1 MSEKRIM
8 PNMFNYQ
15 KEIVENTTATTII
28 GNMPRGGGKDYI
40 LACKVLY
47 ERPKTCLYMNWTSN
61 QFGVLREKF
70 KEIHATSLEMKDI
83 ISYLCDDRNKIK
95 IIFNNGDISEI
106 YNYNSL
112 KQGDKLLN
120 TYVDM
125 VLYSNCLPQFDIKSK
140 KHIAMISMSYS
151 WLSSMYPCRAIKI
164 YNISL
169 KELIQNNLMT
179 KSWLDEIRKD
189 TSKLN
194 FRQEFD
200 IFEEY
205 EEIFNTENDKEINNL
220 KFDKE
225 NFYDIQIEELM
236 QEYAET
242 PKNKTTTLTRENIL
256 KQISILQNMK
266 KNNKL

>member
-1 MSEKRIM
+1 MSEERVM
-8 PNMFNYQ
+8 PKMFDYQ

-47 ERPKTCLYMNWTSN
+47 ERPKTCLYMNWSSA
-61 QFGVLREKF
+61 QFRTLMEKF
-70 KEIHATSLEMKDI
+70 NEIIKISKEVKNE
-83 ISYLCDDRNKIK
+83 ISYFSENTNKIK

-140 KHIAMISMSYS
+140 KHIAMVSMSYS
-151 WLSSMYPCRAIKI
+151 WLTNMYPCRAIKT

-169 KELIQNNLMT
+169 RELVQNNLIT
-179 KSWLDEIRKD
+179 KDWLDEIKKEASK
-189 TSKLN
+189 TS

-200 IFEEY
+200 LFEEY
-205 EEIFNTENDKEINNL
+205 EEIFNTKKIDNL
-220 KFDKE
+220 NFSYED
-225 NFYDIQIEELM
+225 FYDIQIKELM
-236 QEYAET
+236 QEYTEI
-242 PKNKTTTLTRENIL
+242 PKNERTTLTRENIL
-256 KQISILQNMK
+256 RQIKTLQDMK
-266 KNNKL
+266 RGN

>member
-1 MSEKRIM
+1 MREERIM
-8 PNMFNYQ
+8 PKMLDYQ
-15 KEIVENTTATTII
+15 KEIVENISTTTII
-28 GNMPRGGGKDYI
+28 GNIPRGGGKDYI

-61 QFGVLREKF
+61 QFSALREKF
-70 KEIHATSLEMKDI
+70 KEIHSTSPEMEDI
-83 ISYLCDDRNKIK
+83 ISYLSEDRNKIK
-95 IIFNNGDISEI
+95 IVFNNGDISEI

-112 KQGDKLLN
+112 KQEDKLLN

-125 VLYSNCLPQFDIKSK
+125 ILYSNCLPQFDIKSK

-151 WLSSMYPCRAIKI
+151 WLMNMYPCRAIKI

-169 KELIQNNLMT
+169 KELVQNNLMT
-179 KSWLDEIRKD
+179 KDCLDEIKKD

-200 IFEEY
+200 LFEEY
-205 EEIFNTENDKEINNL
+205 EEIFDIENDSKEKRNIN
-220 KFDKE
+220 KD

-236 QEYAET
+236 EEYT
-242 PKNKTTTLTRENIL
+242 DIPKNRNTTLTRENIL
-256 KQISILQNMK
+256 KQIQMLKELSRIK
-266 KNNKL
+266 